1 MCYNGLDTIDLD
13 NPNLFNN
20 IQENK
25 NMKIVICD
33 DNIEDLVKIE
43 KLLHKY
49 INLHTNI
56 KFETKKYSDPLK
68 LCRQIQ
74 EKDLADIYLLDM
86 IMSEKTGI
94 DIGRQLQRSGCESVI
109 IYITSSADFA
119 LDAYS
124 LHAARYLLKPIRE
137 TELFE
142 ALDYALSLR
151 DIKNGPVYLVKTKDG
166 LVPAPHSKIEYVEN
180 VSRTL
185 EIHLT
190 NGEVVKSIFI
200 RKSFDQEIKE
210 LLCDKNFLQVH
221 KSYVIN
227 LKYIK
232 KLLPDSVLTES
243 GSTIPVS
250 KKRTAEVKREYLFY
264 YSEQYR

>member
-1 MCYNGLDTIDLD
+1 
-13 NPNLFNN
+13 
-20 IQENK
+20 
-25 NMKIVICD
+25 MKIVICD

-49 INLHTNI
+49 IKLSANI
-56 KFETKKYSDPLK
+56 ELEIEKYSDPLK
-68 LCRQIQ
+68 LCHQIQ
-74 EKDLADIYLLDM
+74 KKDLADIYLLDM
-86 IMSEKTGI
+86 IMSERNGI
-94 DIGRQLQRSGCESVI
+94 DIGRQLQKSGCESVI
-109 IYITSSADFA
+109 IYITSSSDFA

-124 LHAARYLLKPIRE
+124 LHAVRYLLKPIRE

-142 ALDYALSLR
+142 ALDYAFSLR
-151 DIKNGPVYLVKTKDG
+151 EVKKGPVYLVKTKDG
-166 LVPAPHSKIEYVEN
+166 LVPAPHSKIEFVEN

-190 NGEVVKSIFI
+190 NGEIIKSIFI
-200 RKSFDQEIKE
+200 RKSFDQEIEE

-227 LKYIK
+227 LKYVK
-232 KLLPDSVLTES
+232 KLLPDSVVTEN
-243 GSTIPVS
+243 GNTIPVS
-250 KKRTAEVKREYLFY
+250 KKRTAEVKRKYLLY